1 MKINEIIAEDVECT
15 PGAIHV
21 PFSDLI
27 NNPKKY
33 PGIVFKPNT
42 STYDSQSDPDYYNI
56 LDTFSCVPPRD
67 PAQQR
72 GWWRHPYLSPKSWK
86 WESPKNQSKA
96 FRANE
101 KGKGLEPIAT
111 KFNLSIFTGLLKA
124 YRKGVELKL
133 IQPLSPEE
141 ITALLLTEG
150 RSDFGFNEA
159 DLSVPAVRR
168 VANIAMRAGLID
180 TDANFVAVI
189 YEKQQTAQRLGIPF
203 YQAWQGG
210 RTHLDRF
217 NKNLAAATNP
227 KNSQLVA
234 QIKQAMGYVAPA
246 PQELNTQLTIV
257 NQEPVQ
263 PTLSQD

>member
-1 MKINEIIAEDVECT
+1 MKIKELLVEEECT
-15 PGAIHV
+15 PGAIKID
-21 PFSDLI
+21 FSDLLK
-27 NNPKKY
+27 NPNKY
-33 PGIVFKPNT
+33 PGIVKNT
-42 STYDSQSDPDYYNI
+42 NTTTYDSQSDPNYYNT
-56 LDTFSCVPPRD
+56 LDAFDCIPPRD

-72 GWWRHPYLSPKSWK
+72 GWWRDPYLSPKRWK

-101 KGKGLEPIAT
+101 KGKGLETIAT
-111 KFNLSIFTGLLKA
+111 KFNLSQFAGLLKA

-150 RSDFGFNEA
+150 RSDFGFNQA
-159 DLSVPAVRR
+159 DLSIPAVKR
-168 VANIAMRAGLID
+168 VADIAMRAGLID

-189 YEKQQTAQRLGIPF
+189 YEKQQTVRRLGIPF

-210 RTHLDRF
+210 RSHLDRF

-227 KNSQLVA
+227 KNSKLVA
-234 QIKQAMGYVAPA
+234 QIKQAMGYVAPT
-246 PQELNTQLTIV
+246 PQELA
-257 NQEPVQ
+257 PQ
-263 PTLSQD
+263 PNMVSQAPIQPEVGQD